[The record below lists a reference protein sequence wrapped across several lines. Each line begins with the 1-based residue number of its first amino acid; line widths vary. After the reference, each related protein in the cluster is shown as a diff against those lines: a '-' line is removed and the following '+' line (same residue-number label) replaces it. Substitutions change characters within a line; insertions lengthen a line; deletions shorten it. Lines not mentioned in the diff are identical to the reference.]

1 MDLSLLKCD
10 NNILISEQSLL
21 IMYFSFTFCL
31 ISALVLDAR
40 LLVFYARSCCT
51 WSHRLQCSP

>member
-1 MDLSLLKCD
+1 MGFSRLKCD
-10 NNILISEQSLL
+10 DDLLTSEQSLL
-21 IMYFSFTFCL
+21 FMYFSFAFCL

-40 LLVFYARSCCT
+40 LLHFYAQSCCT